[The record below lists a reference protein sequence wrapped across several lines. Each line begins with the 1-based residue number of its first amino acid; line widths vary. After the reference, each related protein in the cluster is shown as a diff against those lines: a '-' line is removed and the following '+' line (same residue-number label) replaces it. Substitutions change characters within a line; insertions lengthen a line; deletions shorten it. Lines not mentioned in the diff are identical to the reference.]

1 MFSTPLFDAASI
13 SWTSTIEEE
22 RIPLQ
27 ISQEL
32 QGSPSIFEVQLT
44 ALANILAVEVLP
56 VPLPPQKR

>member
-1 MFSTPLFDAASI
+1 M
-13 SWTSTIEEE
+13 EEE

-32 QGSPSIFEVQLT
+32 QGSPSTCDTQLT
-44 ALANILAVEVLP
+44 ALAKIFAVEVFP